1 MTIPTGSQGSR
12 GEYLRARALRA
23 LGNYQV
29 EEAVAK
35 VRAIIGPSEIPP
47 TEPLAQSALDKLHEG
62 EIPTAQELMALEIVI
77 RLLRPVILSR
87 NCSLG
92 DLPDSA
98 GQNLYPQE
106 LRDLWSDF
114 RTRVQPMVC
123 SVGRIETA
131 AGQHKGTGFLVAD
144 GLLATNRHVLGAL
157 TFGADVLAPGAARVV
172 FRQEADLTNRL
183 EDLVSI
189 EGVGAIHPKLDMVL
203 LRVAKSSRPA
213 IAFAP
218 VLAREATRVV
228 TIGYPAEDRH
238 NNPLF
243 LAGVFQ
249 GTYGVK
255 RAALGEVL
263 DGTESPSLYHDCST
277 TQGNSGSPVFALDS
291 ALVVGIHRA
300 GFFMYRN
307 EAIDVQELRR
317 FVDGITH

>member
-1 MTIPTGSQGSR
+1 MSNGKKQ
-12 GEYLRARALRA
+12 EHLRARALRA
-23 LGNYQV
+23 LGNHRV

-47 TEPLAQSALDKLHEG
+47 SEPLAQSALDKLHEG
-62 EIPTAQELMALEIVI
+62 EIPAPDELAALEIVI
-77 RLLRPVILSR
+77 RLLRPVVFSR

-92 DLPDSA
+92 ELPDSA

-106 LRDLWSDF
+106 LRDLWSNF
-114 RTRVQPMVC
+114 RTLVQPVVC
-123 SVGRIETA
+123 SVGRIETTN
-131 AGQHKGTGFLVAD
+131 GQPKGTGFLVTD

-157 TFGADVLAPGAARVV
+157 TFGVDVLAASAARVV
-172 FRQEADLTNRL
+172 FKQEAGLQNRP
-183 EDLVSI
+183 EDTVPI
-189 EGVGAIHPKLDMVL
+189 EGVASIHPKLDMVL
-203 LRVAKSSRPA
+203 LRIPKTGRLAVTVAPNL
-213 IAFAP
+213 
-218 VLAREATRVV
+218 VGEGTRVV
-228 TIGYPAEDRH
+228 TIGYSAEDLR

-249 GTYGVK
+249 GTFGVK

-307 EAIDVQELRR
+307 EAIDAGELRP
-317 FVDGITH
+317 FVNAAIQ